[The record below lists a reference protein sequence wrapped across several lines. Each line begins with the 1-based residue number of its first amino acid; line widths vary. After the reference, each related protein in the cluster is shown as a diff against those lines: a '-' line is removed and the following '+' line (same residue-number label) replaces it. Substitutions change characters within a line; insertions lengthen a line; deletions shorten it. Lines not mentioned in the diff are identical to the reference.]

1 MVNKYNKDVQ
11 YIQNINLQ
19 GGNYKLSDLT
29 DERGQPFNIP
39 HGIKADLEAPE
50 YGFVREQIE
59 SSYDLYIGINQGVLG
74 IIDEEIFKGGPENN
88 HKLFQPVPKYWAEAN
103 VEDDERRNVHYDAPI
118 TEFDVR
124 IVESIQKERDR
135 NKAELDRS
143 QGMMNI
149 PKDFKR
155 ASERKQEVDM
165 TKPHFGE

>member
-1 MVNKYNKDVQ
+1 MVTTYNKDVQ
-11 YIQNINLQ
+11 YVQNINLQ
-19 GGNYKLSDLT
+19 GGNYKLTDLT

-39 HGIKADLEAPE
+39 HGIKANLEAPE

-59 SSYDLYIGINQGVLG
+59 SSYDLYVGLNQGVLG
-74 IIDEEIFKGGPENN
+74 VIDKEIFEGGPTRN
-88 HKLFQPVPKYWAEAN
+88 HKLFQPTPDFWPEAD
-103 VEDDERRNVHYDAPI
+103 VEDDERRNIHYDAPI

-143 QGMMNI
+143 QGMMTI

-155 ASERKQEVDM
+155 ASERKVDM